1 MNKILKI
8 VIPITLVVI
17 VIGGSFVIVNK
28 NKTPKKAT
36 TTIEETNEN
45 KDKNDKTNEET
56 NEDGTVSNDTT
67 KIVKEKDLPKWT
79 KCNVKI
85 GENEFNLPI
94 SYKNFKKATGYEITD
109 FPDDYTLESMQTV
122 DFYAMK
128 DGKTMKITIQNNNS
142 DSYAISDCTVTTIT
156 VSNNTDL
163 YEPPTDL
170 VFPENIILGSS
181 EEEVKEKIGD
191 PFDTT
196 GGVDSSY
203 VSELWSINDIYNLS
217 ISFLDEKAVSITLSS
232 KEQ

>member
-17 VIGGSFVIVNK
+17 VICGSFVIVNK

-36 TTIEETNEN
+36 TMIKETNEN

-85 GENEFNLPI
+85 GESEFNLPI
-94 SYKNFKKATGYEITD
+94 SYKNFKKTTGYEITD

-163 YEPPTDL
+163 YEPPADL